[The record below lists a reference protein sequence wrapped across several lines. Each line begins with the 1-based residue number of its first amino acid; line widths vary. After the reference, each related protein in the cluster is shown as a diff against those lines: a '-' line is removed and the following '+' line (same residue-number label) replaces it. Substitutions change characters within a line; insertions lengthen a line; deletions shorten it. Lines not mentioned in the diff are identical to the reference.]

1 MKVILLQDVDKLG
14 GAGEL
19 VDAKPGYARNFLF
32 PQKLAIP
39 GTKENLE
46 TWKEQK
52 AQEEADEQARVENAE
67 ATKEK
72 LEALEV
78 KLQMRAGSTGRLFGA
93 VTTTD
98 IADEIKNLTGEK
110 IDRKKIDLAANIR
123 ELGSYTVP
131 VRLYPEVVA
140 EVKVEVE
147 AK

>member
-14 GAGEL
+14 VAGDL

-52 AQEEADEQARVENAE
+52 AQEEADEKARVENAE
-67 ATKEK
+67 AIKEK
-72 LEALEV
+72 LEAVEV
-78 KLQMRAGSTGRLFGA
+78 KLQMRAGQTGRLFGA

-98 IADEIKNLTGEK
+98 IADEIQNLTGER
-110 IDRKKIDLAANIR
+110 IDRKKIDLTANIR

-131 VRLYPEVVA
+131 VRLYPEVIA

-147 AK
+147 ER

>member
-14 GAGEL
+14 VAGEL

-39 GTKENLE
+39 GTEENLE

-52 AQEEADEQARVENAE
+52 AQEEAEEQARVENAQ
-67 ATKEK
+67 ALKEK
-72 LEALEV
+72 LEAIEV
-78 KLQMRAGSTGRLFGA
+78 KLQMKAGQTGRLFGA
-93 VTTTD
+93 VTAAD
-98 IADEIKNLTGEK
+98 IANEIQNLTEER
-110 IDRKKIDLAANIR
+110 IDRKKIDLSANIR

-147 AK
+147 ER